1 MKIHLEKIIT
11 NSKFPEKKI
20 GICRFRINENTNLCF
35 ICLNRLHKERVKR
48 HHEDQSQAYPPPQGG
63 LPMVPIPPQR
73 SQYANEDHNA
83 YRVSDIL
90 DENHENRNDFNG
102 PAMFGLF

>member
-1 MKIHLEKIIT
+1 M
-11 NSKFPEKKI
+11 F
-20 GICRFRINENTNLCF
+20 
-35 ICLNRLHKERVKR
+35 RLHKERVKR

-73 SQYANEDHNA
+73 SQYANDDHNA

-90 DENHENRNDFNG
+90 GENHENRNYFMDRQCLTFWLGGIQG
-102 PAMFGLF
+102 PLQWSASY

>member
-1 MKIHLEKIIT
+1 M
-11 NSKFPEKKI
+11 F
-20 GICRFRINENTNLCF
+20 
-35 ICLNRLHKERVKR
+35 RLHKERVKR

-102 PAMFGLF
+102 PAMFGLLPWGY

>member
-1 MKIHLEKIIT
+1 M
-11 NSKFPEKKI
+11 
-20 GICRFRINENTNLCF
+20 
-35 ICLNRLHKERVKR
+35 KR

-73 SQYANEDHNA
+73 SQYANDDHNA

-90 DENHENRNDFNG
+90 DENHENRNDFMDRQCLTFWLG
-102 PAMFGLF
+102 ADKVEKI

>member
-1 MKIHLEKIIT
+1 M
-11 NSKFPEKKI
+11 
-20 GICRFRINENTNLCF
+20 FRL
-35 ICLNRLHKERVKR
+35 LKERVKR
-48 HHEDQSQAYPPPQGG
+48 HHEDQSQAYAPPQGG

-90 DENHENRNDFNG
+90 DGNHENRKEL
-102 PAMFGLF
+102 AMFGLLAWGC